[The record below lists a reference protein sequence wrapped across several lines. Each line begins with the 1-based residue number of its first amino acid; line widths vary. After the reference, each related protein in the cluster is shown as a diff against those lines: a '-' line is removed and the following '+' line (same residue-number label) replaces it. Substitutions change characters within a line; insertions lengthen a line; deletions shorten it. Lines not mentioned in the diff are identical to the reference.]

1 MVVNL
6 LKNRKYFIMDTKKII
21 PWIIGLIFIALVVI
35 VGALTNYK
43 QETLICSKSEN
54 ICKIEK
60 INLVNMKST
69 KKLVKY
75 SEVDNVSYL
84 RQKVKGNRYAKGYT
98 EYLLTFTKKDNNNVV
113 IFSESYFE
121 KEDLLKTIRIIK
133 EKMGKTHENFEF
145 QREEL

>member
-1 MVVNL
+1 
-6 LKNRKYFIMDTKKII
+6 MDSKKII
-21 PWIIGLIFIALVVI
+21 PWLIGIMFVVMVVI

-43 QETLICSKSEN
+43 QETLVCLKSED

-75 SEVDNVSYL
+75 SEVADVSYL
-84 RQKVKGNRYAKGYT
+84 RQKVKGNRYTKGYT
-98 EYLLTFTKKDNNNVV
+98 EYLLTFTKKDNNKVV

-121 KEDLLKTIRIIK
+121 KEDLVKTIHIIQ
-133 EKMGKTHENFEF
+133 EKMTNSHEDFEF
-145 QREEL
+145 QRNEL

>member
-1 MVVNL
+1 
-6 LKNRKYFIMDTKKII
+6 MDTKKII

>member
-1 MVVNL
+1 
-6 LKNRKYFIMDTKKII
+6 MDTKKII
-21 PWIIGLIFIALVVI
+21 PWLIGFIFIILVVI
-35 VGALTNYK
+35 IGALTNYK
-43 QETLICSKSEN
+43 QETLICSKSED

-75 SEVDNVSYL
+75 SEINDVSYL

-121 KEDLLKTIRIIK
+121 KEDLLKTIHIIK
-133 EKMGKTHENFEF
+133 EKMGETHENFEF
-145 QREEL
+145 QREEF